1 MHRQRQLDGIR
12 GVAILMVMMYHSL
25 LLPIGWVGV
34 DMFFTLSGFLITRIL
49 FETRQESYYWQSF
62 YIKRT
67 GRILP
72 PLLVLFALVFILSKH
87 RHVQGMLGYALFLG
101 DYLNT
106 TAYVVPLLVQL
117 WSLAI
122 EEHFYMVWPIAVRS
136 LSRRRLA
143 QLLICVLAVEPV
155 LRLIFHPLLAD
166 VMTIYYFTPFRLDS
180 IAAGS
185 LLALT
190 MGNARA
196 VQVLRR
202 ISPTLVAGSVVLY
215 GVLRWELGDAF
226 TRERLIFGGV
236 GYSLVAIGS
245 FGLVA
250 HVVLHDRGRLAGWL
264 SVPPLLF
271 LGEISYGLYL
281 FHPIVRSVTKALLGI
296 GYGAGFEIQE
306 RWLFVPDF
314 LISALVCALLFH
326 FYEKPIVR
334 AAARTARGLRK
345 NVELSAV

>member
-1 MHRQRQLDGIR
+1 
-12 GVAILMVMMYHSL
+12 MVMMYHSL

-34 DMFFTLSGFLITRIL
+34 DMFFALSGFLITRIL
-49 FETRQESYYWQSF
+49 FETRQESHYWLSF

-72 PLLVLFALVFILSKH
+72 PLVVLFALVLILS
-87 RHVQGMLGYALFLG
+87 RHTPIKGMLGYALFLG

-106 TAYVVPLLVQL
+106 SAYVVPLLIQL

-136 LSRRRLA
+136 LSRRHLA
-143 QLLICVLAVEPV
+143 QILICVLAAEPV
-155 LRLIFHPLLAD
+155 LRLTFNSLLAD

-196 VQVLRR
+196 VEVVRR
-202 ISPTLVAGSVVLY
+202 ISPTLIGGSVILY
-215 GVLRWELGDAF
+215 GVLRWALGDAF
-226 TRERLIFGGV
+226 TRNRLIFGGV

-250 HVVLHDRGRLAGWL
+250 HVVIHDRGKLAAWL
-264 SVPPLLF
+264 SVRPLVF

-281 FHPIVRSVTKALLGI
+281 FHPIVRSVMKALLGV
-296 GYGAGFEIQE
+296 GYGSGFEVQE
-306 RWLFVPDF
+306 RWIFIPAF
-314 LISALVCALLFH
+314 LVSVLVCALLFH

-334 AAARTARGLRK
+334 AATRTARGLHK
-345 NVELSAV
+345 NVAVSAV